1 MGGIAGGRVAVRKHG
16 SIGGNGNGGADAA
29 FYEIH
34 DNRVAAVGQ
43 GIQIGCRK
51 TDGCI
56 IGLCI
61 GFCRCCQLY
70 QCLNCIALGR

>member
-43 GIQIGCRK
+43 GIQISR
-51 TDGCI
+51 
-56 IGLCI
+56 
-61 GFCRCCQLY
+61 
-70 QCLNCIALGR
+70 